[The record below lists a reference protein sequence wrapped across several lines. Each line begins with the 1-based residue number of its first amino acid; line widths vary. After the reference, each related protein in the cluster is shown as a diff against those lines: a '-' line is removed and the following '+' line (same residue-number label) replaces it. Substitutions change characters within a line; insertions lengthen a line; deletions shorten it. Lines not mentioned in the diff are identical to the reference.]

1 MKTKNLHVEELA
13 IVLVLV
19 ALILYFLFSASVALG
34 VIAVLTVGFP
44 FAGAALMDFM
54 QRTAK

>member
-1 MKTKNLHVEELA
+1 METKNLHGEQIIVAILLA
-13 IVLVLV
+13 AV
-19 ALILYFLFSASVALG
+19 ILYFLFSTSIVLG